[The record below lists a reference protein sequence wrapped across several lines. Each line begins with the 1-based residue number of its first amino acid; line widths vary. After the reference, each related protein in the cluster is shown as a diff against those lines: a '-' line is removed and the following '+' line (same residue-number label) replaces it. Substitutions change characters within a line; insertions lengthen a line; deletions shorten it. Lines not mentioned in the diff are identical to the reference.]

1 MFRKK
6 LDNQGISKRFKTD
19 ELILVSTPIFL
30 ILIAIVVVLV
40 APYIVRY
47 WEIDRCL
54 NASGAYD
61 YEKDECVV
69 TRMEKK

>member
-1 MFRKK
+1 MFRKRP
-6 LDNQGISKRFKTD
+6 DNQGLSKRFKTD

-30 ILIAIVVVLV
+30 ILIAIIVIIV
-40 APYIVRY
+40 APYIIRY

-54 NASGAYD
+54 NVSGAYD

-69 TRMEKK
+69 TRKEK